1 MKTYQL
7 QAALQRRMSR
17 VLLLMTAGAMLAGCD
32 RGSSVVGPKP
42 GAGPELTASSAFP
55 GIVTDPAA
63 SIPDASTGAGE
74 TGDPDVVFVSMP
86 PGLFPGGIS
95 ATIVNR
101 RTNRSVSMPLVDGG
115 FDPVRLGARAADTV
129 LVTFLLPG
137 GGTRLTW
144 KVVPSARRPVVV
156 RMDPP
161 SRGRDVPLES
171 SMVVVFSEPIA
182 PASLSTATITL
193 MQGAQPIPGTAEV
206 LPKEPWVARFTPTAR
221 LASNATY
228 ELTVTDR
235 IRDLDGDALES
246 PALASFTTLST
257 AQLAGGWLAFSSW
270 NASGFTVYAMNA
282 DGSALRPIARGLDPS
297 VSPDGT
303 RIAFWR
309 TEGSLGTIYVANAD
323 GSNAT
328 RVVSDGHQ
336 PTWSPDGRRLA
347 YGCGGICIVN
357 VDGTGETRLTP
368 PAPTS
373 QSPDACIRDTDPT
386 WSPNGS
392 TIAFTRW
399 PDAQIPSSMCL
410 SLGVAMSFPFDF
422 WTQVWLIETDGS
434 NLRPLRDGD
443 GNIVTYAG
451 WPSWSPDGTRLA
463 FYYTNGSDEQI
474 NVAGADASGFVTV
487 VQQNPPLWN
496 SVLGSPDWSPDG
508 SRIVFS
514 TPAGWGFADASG
526 SGRTEVVTSPIGVVP
541 NSLSWSWSRR

>member
-1 MKTYQL
+1 MKPYQL

-115 FDPVRLGARAADTV
+115 FDPVRLGAGAADTV
-129 LVTFLLPG
+129 LVTFLRPG

-309 TEGSLGTIYVANAD
+309 TELGHHLRRERRRLQRDASRFRRPPTHLVAGRAPSRLRLRRHLHRERRWHRGDAPNAAGAD
-323 GSNAT
+323 VAVARRLHSRHRSHVVPEWIDD
-328 RVVSDGHQ
+328 RVHALARRADPLVDVSVAGRRDELPVRLLDAGLAHRNRRVE
-336 PTWSPDGRRLA
+336 SPPAPGRRRKHRDVRRLA
-347 YGCGGICIVN
+347 I
-357 VDGTGETRLTP
+357 
-368 PAPTS
+368 
-373 QSPDACIRDTDPT
+373 
-386 WSPNGS
+386 
-392 TIAFTRW
+392 
-399 PDAQIPSSMCL
+399 
-410 SLGVAMSFPFDF
+410 
-422 WTQVWLIETDGS
+422 
-434 NLRPLRDGD
+434 
-443 GNIVTYAG
+443 
-451 WPSWSPDGTRLA
+451 
-463 FYYTNGSDEQI
+463 
-474 NVAGADASGFVTV
+474 VAGADASGFVTV